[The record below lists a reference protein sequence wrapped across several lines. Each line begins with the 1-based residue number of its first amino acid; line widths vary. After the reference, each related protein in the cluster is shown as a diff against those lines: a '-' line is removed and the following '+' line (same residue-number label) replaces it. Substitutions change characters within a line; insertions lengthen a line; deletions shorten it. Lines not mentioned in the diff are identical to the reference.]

1 MAEVLVFD
9 LYGTLVDPQAIAA
22 DLSELLGTDGSEVAR
37 LWRAKQLEY
46 SFRLTVMESYRDFG
60 EVTAAALDFALAS
73 AAVSLTGAQR
83 RHLAG
88 RYDHLLSLIHI

>member
-1 MAEVLVFD
+1 VAEVLVFE

-22 DLSELLGTDGSEVAR
+22 DLSELLGTDGGEVAR

-60 EVTAAALDFALAS
+60 EVTAARS
-73 AAVSLTGAQR
+73 TSR
-83 RHLAG
+83 SRPP
-88 RYDHLLSLIHI
+88 R